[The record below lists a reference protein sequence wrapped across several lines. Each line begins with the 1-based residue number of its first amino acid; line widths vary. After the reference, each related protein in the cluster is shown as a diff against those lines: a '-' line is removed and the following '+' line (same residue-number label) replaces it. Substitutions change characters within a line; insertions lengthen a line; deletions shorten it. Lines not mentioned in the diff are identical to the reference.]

1 MRAQTLFLAGAV
13 AGGVMAGCR
22 EATTSPRHAATTP
35 RFATAS
41 DTGGGGGGGG
51 NQFHFVA
58 NGDGGSL
65 FWQGGDTLGGGGF
78 TFGFLNVGRG
88 GSTSDPQAFLS
99 YFIQQCDVFFNC
111 TSVQGFG
118 SIPSK
123 DLSGGLSA
131 RHLHLATNTTG
142 NPNFFSDGPTGLIVV
157 DWKANGLFTQS
168 SSGTTRLTAFGFREQ
183 LQGSSDFASANATG
197 SVVGITIT
205 PFNFASIT
213 TNHTVIIDI
222 VH

>member
-1 MRAQTLFLAGAV
+1 
-13 AGGVMAGCR
+13 
-22 EATTSPRHAATTP
+22 
-35 RFATAS
+35 
-41 DTGGGGGGGG
+41 GG
-51 NQFHFVA
+51 NQFHFVG

-88 GSTSDPQAFLS
+88 GAAHNPPGVLSD
-99 YFIQQCDVFFNC
+99 FIQQWGVFFNC
-111 TSVQGFG
+111 TFAPGVGL
-118 SIPSK
+118 
-123 DLSGGLSA
+123 LSGKEPLGGLSA

-197 SVVGITIT
+197 SVVGIAIT
-205 PFNFASIT
+205 PFNFASI
-213 TNHTVIIDI
+213 
-222 VH
+222 